1 MSGGNRNVADTKEDC
16 KVCDSGQYQHENKQ
30 TECINCPEGTVRYV
44 DTSDNDVW
52 NGANVLDTFHEFT
65 IGHCEETGDNL
76 ISSKTINGPISSYF
90 SDAFQQ
96 YVVAATT
103 KCNSDSNCEY
113 VSVWDDGDYR
123 LYKNAC
129 TPGYVTKTDSSPPD
143 MSVSEIECARY
154 GTDNSLTWQGNHHVN
169 INNPKGCFTDGS
181 SNIYYNKA
189 ATGVTCGGT
198 YTCIENGLSNKV
210 YNEVD
215 VIVDEQ
221 NVVWDGIV
229 GYWYPVTYKKI
240 IPVAGTSGELG
251 DRLVANTKSD
261 CKVCPSGR
269 YQEEDGLMECKN
281 CPEGTIRY
289 YDKYEDSKRWDSGLS
304 GDQYTATVWEIK
316 NAGQTGYYVES
327 DQNKKCATGT
337 ANPPDCSTVAGSGN
351 ACEIMSF
358 DACLDECKL
367 DTNCKYFSFHPDDA
381 TNTCILCDVT
391 PTDTWTGSIVY
402 KMGGR
407 PKVNNVQFFT
417 DDTCSDSIPL
427 TSVSNEIVLTSS
439 MITCSGIKSDT
450 TPCATALLSTTN
462 QYWEPDCDPC
472 YVDEAW
478 FKVTFTT
485 ITTVRCIQ
493 LNGIHPLGKSEGDT
507 ADLIWSGGLHVLNN
521 NGLNDVSVNSNKW
534 NGRGIGDRLVAD
546 TKADCKVCPS
556 GMYQQEVGKL
566 ECKNCPAGTI
576 RAISSNDDDIHWNG
590 DSGGNDGDRTK
601 ADDEPDCKVC
611 EAG

>member
-1 MSGGNRNVADTKEDC
+1 MG
-16 KVCDSGQYQHENKQ
+16 
-30 TECINCPEGTVRYV
+30 
-44 DTSDNDVW
+44 
-52 NGANVLDTFHEFT
+52 
-65 IGHCEETGDNL
+65 TGDGAITENGVFPVFVGTGGNL
-76 ISSKTINGPISSYF
+76 ISTHTINGPISSYF

-96 YVVAATT
+96 YVVTATT

-129 TPGYVTKTDSSPPD
+129 TPGYVTKTDGSAPD
-143 MSVSEIECARY
+143 MSVSEIECERY
-154 GTDNSLTWQGNHHVN
+154 GTDNSLIWQGNHHVN

-189 ATGVTCGGT
+189 ATGVNCGGT

-269 YQEEDGLMECKN
+269 YQEQDGLMECKN

-289 YDKYEDSKRWDSGLS
+289 NDKYEDSKRWDSGLS
-304 GDQYTATVWEIK
+304 GDQYKATVWEIK

-337 ANPPDCSTVAGSGN
+337 ANPPDCSTVDGSGN

-402 KMGGR
+402 KMGGT

-427 TSVSNEIVLTSS
+427 TSVSNEITLTSD
-439 MITCSGIKSDT
+439 MISCSGIKSGT

-462 QYWEPDCDPC
+462 QYWEPSCDPC

-478 FKVTFTT
+478 LKVTFTT
-485 ITTVRCIQ
+485 STTVRCIQ
-493 LNGIHPLGKSEGDT
+493 LSGIHPLGKSEGDT

-521 NGLNDVSVNSNKW
+521 KFDAPTLLSCINFLFLFVQHFN
-534 NGRGIGDRLVAD
+534 IG
-546 TKADCKVCPS
+546 
-556 GMYQQEVGKL
+556 
-566 ECKNCPAGTI
+566 
-576 RAISSNDDDIHWNG
+576 
-590 DSGGNDGDRTK
+590 
-601 ADDEPDCKVC
+601 
-611 EAG
+611 